1 MLIRLQTLS
10 FSFII
15 LILVSAC
22 GAVSEPAAIDSLGSS
37 TGISLKITKNL
48 ASATI
53 TEVAKQES
61 PQALS
66 FSTPSLKTGESMFA
80 LKDNQIKLASVEN
93 FESLKQQGY
102 LLENEQEVFGLSSAN
117 EMQNALL
124 QLERSWALATAKGV
138 TIAIIDSGVNAKD
151 ASLQH
156 TNITGYDFIE
166 DTAIVKDEH
175 GHGTSVAALIAG
187 KGRINGI
194 APEAD
199 ILSLRVLDENN
210 RGSSLDVI
218 RAIYYAADLLPGF
231 KNDTKADIINL
242 SLGHFAYS
250 PSMHEAIKL
259 VREAGVLVVAAAGNS
274 FAEVSF
280 PAKLP
285 EVIAVGAAEVK
296 EGQWGLANYSNF
308 GPELDVLVPLGGST
322 DFNNG
327 SYKLPSIESSGLDEV
342 HFVTGTSFAAPYVS
356 GLLAMLISQGL
367 NADEALSVLRLTA
380 ADINDFGHDD
390 RSGFGLLSPYA
401 AVRSVYQK
409 RQLDKPFVAQIL
421 DARSL
426 QEHALFQVAQ
436 ASFLSLDAGVYKL
449 VVWEDTNHDGLWQQ
463 NDEPLMTHVFTL
475 VDEEQFDLNLVLQ

>member
-10 FSFII
+10 LLF
-15 LILVSAC
+15 LIVVLISAC
-22 GAVSEPAAIDSLGSS
+22 GAVSEPADIDSLGTS
-37 TGISLKITKNL
+37 TGVSIKITKNL
-48 ASATI
+48 STAT
-53 TEVAKQES
+53 TEVTKQETT
-61 PQALS
+61 QEFS
-66 FSTPSLKTGESMFA
+66 FSTPSLKIDQSMFA
-80 LKDNQIKLASVEN
+80 FKDNQIKLVSDEN
-93 FESLKQQGY
+93 MESLKQQGY
-102 LLENEQEVFGLSSAN
+102 ILENEQEVFGFSTAN

-124 QLERSWALATAKGV
+124 QLERSWALASAKGV
-138 TIAIIDSGVNAKD
+138 TIAIIDSGVDATN

-156 TNITGYDFIE
+156 THITGYDFIDDE
-166 DTAIVKDEH
+166 AKVKDKH

-194 APEAD
+194 APEAN

-250 PSMHEAIKL
+250 PSMHEAIKA

-274 FAEVSF
+274 FSEVSF

-285 EVIAVGAAEVK
+285 EVIAVGAAEVN
-296 EGQWGLANYSNF
+296 EGQWSLANYSNF
-308 GPELDVLVPLGGST
+308 GSELDVLVPLGGST
-322 DFNNG
+322 NFNKG
-327 SYKLPSIESSGLDEV
+327 SYKLPSIETVGLGEV

-356 GLLAMLISQGL
+356 GLVAMLMSQGL
-367 NADEALSVLRLTA
+367 NADEATAVLRLSS
-380 ADINDFGHDD
+380 ADIYESGQDD

-401 AVRSVYQK
+401 AVRSVYQR
-409 RQLDKPFVAQIL
+409 RQFDKPFVVQVL

-426 QEHALFQVAQ
+426 QEHALFQVGQ
-436 ASFLSLDAGVYKL
+436 ASFLSLTAGVYKL
-449 VVWEDTNHDGLWQQ
+449 VVWEDANNDGLWQQ
-463 NDEPLMTHVFTL
+463 DAEPLMTHVFTL
-475 VDEEQFDLNLVLQ
+475 VDGEQLDVNLALQ